1 MVISYYLTL
10 LSCKNVSH
18 DFSDQFTVINLLLE
32 LLVRLAE
39 WSSKTKTR
47 RFEYGLWR
55 MTFYPSHSP
64 TITLPFLLFRLF
76 KFSTQVICKWED
88 LDVFLYLKHDAISY
102 YSWFTWSP
110 ILRKSGIENELFET
124 AAKKERLIKIHQ

>member
-47 RFEYGLWR
+47 RFEYGL
-55 MTFYPSHSP
+55 
-64 TITLPFLLFRLF
+64 
-76 KFSTQVICKWED
+76 
-88 LDVFLYLKHDAISY
+88 
-102 YSWFTWSP
+102 
-110 ILRKSGIENELFET
+110 
-124 AAKKERLIKIHQ
+124 